1 MFKRVL
7 VANRGE
13 IAMRVIRACHELD
26 VEAVAVYS
34 TADRDGAWLRLADQA
49 VCIGPPAP
57 GLSYL
62 DIPNVVAA
70 AETTGCEA
78 VHPGYGFLS
87 ENAAFVRACTDNDLV
102 FIGPTSESMETLG
115 DKALAKETMHAAGLP
130 LLPGSDSRLPS
141 VEAARTIADAAGYP
155 LLLKAAAGGG
165 GRGMRIVERP
175 EQLASQFATAQAEAN
190 AAFGDGGLYLEK
202 LVVGAHHVEVQVVGD
217 GLGGALVLGDREC
230 SVQRRHQKLCEE
242 APSPFLAPETRR
254 RMHEASLEAVRR
266 TRYRNAGTI
275 EFLVSDAQ
283 EFFFMEMNT
292 RLQVEHPVTEE
303 VTGIDLVRLQ
313 LAIAAGEPLPL
324 DGIAPSTGHAF
335 EFRLNA
341 EDPARGFTPSPG
353 RLSRFRPPLGPG
365 VRVDTHAYEGYV
377 VPPTYDSLI
386 GKLIVVDRDRPSA
399 LARAARVLAELEVE
413 GIATTAPL
421 FRDMLRD
428 GPFREGRYTTA
439 YIEQAAERFASLG
452 ATPA

>member
-34 TADRDGAWLRLADQA
+34 TADRDGAWLRLADRA
-49 VCIGPPAP
+49 VCIGPPPP
-57 GLSYL
+57 GASYL
-62 DIPNVVAA
+62 SISNIVAA
-70 AETTGCEA
+70 AETTGCDA

-87 ENAAFVRACTDNDLV
+87 ENAAFVRACAENDLV
-102 FIGPTSESMETLG
+102 FVGPAAESMDTLG
-115 DKALAKETMHAAGLP
+115 DKALAKETMQAAGLP

-141 VEAARTIADAAGYP
+141 VEAARAVAEQAGYP
-155 LLLKAAAGGG
+155 VLLKAAAGGG
-165 GRGMRIVERP
+165 GRGMRIVESP
-175 EQLASQFATAQAEAN
+175 DELAGQFATAEAEAQ

-217 GLGGALVLGDREC
+217 GRGGALVLGDREC

-242 APSPFLAPETRR
+242 APSPFLAPEARR
-254 RMHEASLEAVRR
+254 RMHEAALQAVRG
-266 TRYRNAGTI
+266 TRYLNAGTI
-275 EFLVSDAQ
+275 EFLVSDDQ

-313 LAIAAGEPLPL
+313 LHVASGQPLPL
-324 DGIAPSTGHAF
+324 HGIAPSHGHAF

-341 EDPARGFTPSPG
+341 EDPARGFMPSPG
-353 RLSRFRPPLGPG
+353 RLTRFRPPLGPG
-365 VRVDTHAYEGYV
+365 IRLDTHVYEGYV
-377 VPPTYDSLI
+377 VPPTYDSLVA
-386 GKLIVVDRDRPSA
+386 KLIVVDHDRPAA
-399 LARAARVLAELEVE
+399 LARARRAFDELEVE
-413 GIATTAPL
+413 GVATTAPL

-428 GPFREGRYTTA
+428 APFREGRYTTA
-439 YIEQAAERFASLG
+439 YIDQAATRLASLR
-452 ATPA
+452 ATP